1 MFVAIYAK
9 HVVKTFPFHGRIQ
22 RRPGIWSKEL
32 KTHAHTHNL
41 KMNGMWQQFVET
53 DALLKRICFSFCFYR
68 MVSSPWK
75 LCFCSSSVS
84 TWEGIYNM
92 YVLQKELSDM
102 DWNWMV
108 KWQQRNSITIFVTV
122 EWLNMGEK
130 KEKKTPEITR
140 RNIFVLNYKIG

>member
-32 KTHAHTHNL
+32 KTHTYTQLENEWNVTAICWNRCIVEENMLQLFLLSNGIFSL
-41 KMNGMWQQFVET
+41 K
-53 DALLKRICFSFCFYR
+53 ALFLFFIGFY
-68 MVSSPWK
+68 
-75 LCFCSSSVS
+75 L
-84 TWEGIYNM
+84 EGNIYNM
-92 YVLQKELSDM
+92 YVLQKELNDM

-108 KWQQRNSITIFVTV
+108 KWQQRNSITIFVTL

-130 KEKKTPEITR
+130 RGQKKR
-140 RNIFVLNYKIG
+140 QK